1 VRIDVITIFPE
12 YLAPARISLIGRAV
26 ADGIID
32 LRVHDLRMWT
42 HDRHRTVDDTPYG
55 GGPGMVM
62 RPEPWGEAL
71 DAVLSDA
78 APDTRI
84 VVPTPSGTPYSQ
96 KWARCYADDVPGLVV
111 ACGRYEGIDER
122 VWQHFGTR
130 FAVDR
135 LSIGD
140 YVLAGGEVAALVLL
154 ESVGRLLPGVLG
166 NEASVGDDSFAT
178 GRSGGADCRCR
189 ACCSAG
195 TTGGSPPGEAS
206 SPGSARPT
214 SGPIWWAVRTLRDS
228 RVRACR
234 LPRGGLAAAAGVGHT
249 ARTRFLPGSAAGE
262 REFLPRTH
270 DQ

>member
-1 VRIDVITIFPE
+1 MRIDVITIFPE

-178 GRSGGADCRCR
+178 GRSGGALEGPVYTKPRQWR
-189 ACCSAG
+189 G
-195 TTGGSPPGEAS
+195 LPVPGVLL
-206 SPGSARPT
+206 
-214 SGPIWWAVRTLRDS
+214 SGDHGRVAAWRSEQS
-228 RVRACR
+228 RVRTADVR
-234 LPRGGLAAAAGVGHT
+234 PDLVGGAHA
-249 ARTRFLPGSAAGE
+249 P
-262 REFLPRTH
+262 
-270 DQ
+270 